1 MFAILRTFGK
11 RNRADATLA
20 TLVRDPWEGSSG
32 FYVASLR
39 IYLDDIAD
47 RLSRSGC
54 AARTRFNPQKSCAE
68 IHTPAGEVLA
78 QVKAHGD
85 MACFPYEAVITLSV
99 LVPEATKKLFA
110 APRFGSCRVEVKD
123 SQGLL

>member
-1 MFAILRTFGK
+1 MFAILRAFGK
-11 RNRADATLA
+11 RNQADATLA
-20 TLVRDPWEGSSG
+20 TPVRDPWEGSSG

-54 AARTRFNPQKSCAE
+54 AARTRFNPRKSCAE
-68 IHTPAGEVLA
+68 IHTPVGGVLA
-78 QVKAHGD
+78 QVQAHGD
-85 MACFPYEAVITLSV
+85 MACFPYKAVVTLSV
-99 LVPEATKKLFA
+99 LLPEAMKKLFA
-110 APRFGSCRVEVKD
+110 ASRFGSCRVEVKE

>member
-11 RNRADATLA
+11 RNRANT
-20 TLVRDPWEGSSG
+20 TLVRGPWEGSDG

-39 IYLDDIAD
+39 IYLDDIAE

-78 QVKAHGD
+78 RVQAHGD
-85 MACFPYEAVITLSV
+85 MACFPYKAIIILSV
-99 LVPEATKKLFA
+99 LLPESMKKLFA
-110 APRFGSCRVEVKD
+110 ASRFGNCRVEVKE
-123 SQGLL
+123 SHGLL